1 MTVAS
6 NFYQEAWK
14 RAKCQSLTVEYVHTV
29 QMMEELYSK
38 LLYHFILFTVIRKI
52 KLIVQ
57 KGTLGNDHRS
67 IDRFISPPKRMSHED
82 GLE

>member
-1 MTVAS
+1 
-6 NFYQEAWK
+6 
-14 RAKCQSLTVEYVHTV
+14 
-29 QMMEELYSK
+29 MMDELYSK